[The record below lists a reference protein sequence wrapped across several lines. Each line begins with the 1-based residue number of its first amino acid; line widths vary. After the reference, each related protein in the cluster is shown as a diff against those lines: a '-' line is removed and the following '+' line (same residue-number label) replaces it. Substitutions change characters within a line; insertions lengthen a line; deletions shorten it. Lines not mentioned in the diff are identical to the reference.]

1 MKIPQQKK
9 PINNFPLKVVAVIFA
24 IFLWFYVDAQQNP
37 LADQRFDVPIDYV
50 GLAEDLSYSG
60 GSSTVTVTIKGRQD
74 RVSNLRSSDFTAT
87 VDLSEAVL
95 GENQLPVKV
104 TTPANVEISST
115 RPSKVT
121 VTLDRMTEINMEVQ
135 PTVLGTA
142 AEGYTRFAPS
152 IKPTTV
158 LVQGSETLLE
168 QIASAK
174 VEIDATGATENLV
187 LTLPVKLVTDEGVVL
202 DNKSVT
208 VTPQAVEVF
217 LPIDQDTPSKMV
229 TIKPNLVGQPAKG
242 YAVSRVVAEP
252 ETVKIVG
259 SFEDIDKIDQLTT
272 KPIYISNIAAD
283 MVQEAELVI
292 PDGVTL
298 MNTNTVKVLVT
309 VAQSAVTKTVDI
321 PITVRGDSEYDV
333 TLSQT
338 TAQVTIEGQEEE
350 LDDAAKLAGI
360 VPYVSI
366 SGLEAGTHT
375 LELHLEDD
383 SGLHVTQIQPAAVE
397 VTLTPKENTP
407 APENP

>member
-37 LADQRFDVPIDYV
+37 LSDQRFDVPIDYV
-50 GLAEDLSYSG
+50 GLASDLSYSG
-60 GSSTVTVTIKGRQD
+60 GSNSVTVTVKGRQD
-74 RVSNLRSSDFTAT
+74 RITNLRSSDFTAT
-87 VDLSEAVL
+87 VDMSEAVL
-95 GENQLPVKV
+95 GDNQLAVKV
-104 TTPANVEISST
+104 KAPTNVEVSAT

-121 VTLDRMTEINMEVQ
+121 VTVDRMTEVNMEVQ
-135 PTVLGTA
+135 ATVLGTA

-158 LVQGSETLLE
+158 LVQGSESLLN

-202 DNKSVT
+202 DNSNVT
-208 VTPQAVEVF
+208 VTPSAVEVF

-229 TIKPNLVGQPAKG
+229 TIKPNLVGQPAQG

-259 SFEDIDKIDQLTT
+259 SYEDIDKIDQLTT

-298 MNTNTVKVLVT
+298 MNTNTVKVLIT
-309 VAQSAVTKTVDI
+309 VAQETVTQNVDI
-321 PITVRGDSEYDV
+321 PITVRGESEFDIA
-333 TLSQT
+333 LSQT
-338 TAQVTIEGQEEE
+338 TAQVTIEGQAEE
-350 LDDAAKLAGI
+350 LSDAAKLAGI

-383 SGLHVTQIQPAAVE
+383 SGLHVTQVQPASVE
-397 VTLTPKENTP
+397 VTLTAKESP
-407 APENP
+407 VSPENP